1 MEFLR
6 AGRLFYTIHGDG
18 NEQVMLLTYDV
29 EGGALIT
36 DQPSSPGKESTP
48 FRLMAD
54 GKLVLIFEGYQSFY
68 VRED

>member
-1 MEFLR
+1 
-6 AGRLFYTIHGDG
+6 
-18 NEQVMLLTYDV
+18 MLLTYDV